1 MLLLLVWVSR
11 KLLLM
16 CRLVIVVRRR
26 RVLLLLLLVRLS
38 LRLVWAWRDA
48 GRWDSRS
55 GRERSRS
62 RVLRLGS
69 RLSSQVLL
77 VLLLLLLLLLLEDGV
92 VSQAVPLGLFAVVA
106 RGMGFVTLERNGS

>member
-1 MLLLLVWVSR
+1 M
-11 KLLLM
+11 
-16 CRLVIVVRRR
+16 
-26 RVLLLLLLVRLS
+26 
-38 LRLVWAWRDA
+38 
-48 GRWDSRS
+48 
-55 GRERSRS
+55 
-62 RVLRLGS
+62 LRLGS